1 MSGGHKCDGCFA
13 WLKMHKDIHGGGLC
27 ALHDRRASSDD
38 SCDSWRDIPY
48 KRETKKIKVHEVDDN

>member
-38 SCDSWRDIPY
+38 SWESWRDMP
-48 KRETKKIKVHEVDDN
+48 